1 MLQRRY
7 SRGLAMAALP
17 LALYGALIAPVSAAE
32 PACSEALVVDQWQ
45 PFVALTG
52 QNTQQNAGPADA
64 LAALGRVIAVQRLIV
79 AHAEPDDPAR
89 ELRSAL
95 WRGVR
100 DYDLDAFYKALPV
113 ADPPWRAAYF
123 ISRPAGST
131 YRLSVA
137 DGPGASIDSLG
148 AARTELAAKPDIQ
161 DDRGD
166 AFTLRGR
173 LAANTGPV
181 SWPGVYEAV
190 GLGVLHSASPA
201 GVSAPA
207 EAQQA
212 ALAAFDRL
220 ARDDGPLMAQLW
232 HGLPNTWAWYS
243 RIGHIDQLR
252 GAPAKRDTL
261 HHLHYQAGLGDAA
274 LARAYPAVDDYLDQ
288 IGDLVEARIR
298 VTSPA
303 GQWLTFSLTSGKR
316 QIVLDA
322 WVDDAGH
329 LVPTKNQ
336 APQADRAL
344 GASPAAGGFTT
355 HIDATMR
362 AYGLVIAFD
371 DFETD
376 WQYRNDGGGQFSGR
390 LDNLPTTRVT
400 GRAFGILPAGMLDAF
415 MPSDMASYAE
425 QFMQRLADSDDGR
438 GARLAMTLTDRA
450 ADNHLT
456 FEGEGDLLDNFFVR
470 FGVKLMN
477 GRVLPNGE
485 QLAGIRRLIDDGLGA
500 FEQDRKRRSR
510 INAGEENCA
519 LR

>member
-1 MLQRRY
+1 MASTTFKSLVDTTCDSVAGYKQASEKADNPSLKQALQQHCSQREQTLQQMNAELQRQGDELVTSGTFSGSAHRVWA
-7 SRGLAMAALP
+7 SVTAAFEDNDE
-17 LALYGALIAPVSAAE
+17 AAAE
-32 PACSEALVVDQWQ
+32 RVEEGEDYLAGKFREALDS
-45 PFVALTG
+45 
-52 QNTQQNAGPADA
+52 
-64 LAALGRVIAVQRLIV
+64 
-79 AHAEPDDPAR
+79 DD
-89 ELRSAL
+89 L
-95 WRGVR
+95 
-100 DYDLDAFYKALPV
+100 
-113 ADPPWRAAYF
+113 
-123 ISRPAGST
+123 
-131 YRLSVA
+131 
-137 DGPGASIDSLG
+137 
-148 AARTELAAKPDIQ
+148 
-161 DDRGD
+161 
-166 AFTLRGR
+166 
-173 LAANTGPV
+173 
-181 SWPGVYEAV
+181 
-190 GLGVLHSASPA
+190 
-201 GVSAPA
+201 
-207 EAQQA
+207 
-212 ALAAFDRL
+212 
-220 ARDDGPLMAQLW
+220 
-232 HGLPNTWAWYS
+232 
-243 RIGHIDQLR
+243 
-252 GAPAKRDTL
+252 
-261 HHLHYQAGLGDAA
+261 QAG
-274 LARAYPAVDDYLDQ
+274 
-288 IGDLVEARIR
+288 E
-298 VTSPA
+298 
-303 GQWLTFSLTSGKR
+303 R